1 MVKVITSQQIKTPV
15 MHSTANGSISDIS
28 DNITNV
34 ETKQV
39 G

>member
-1 MVKVITSQQIKTPV
+1 MVEVITSQQIKTPV
-15 MHSTANGSISDIS
+15 MQSTANGSIIDFS